1 MIDVKTLIRTA
12 CVFAATLGSAV
23 AADDAVVRTTDPL
36 SAEQLWRTG
45 GSLMLLIVLI
55 FAAIWFLRRAG
66 TGPRGAGR
74 QIAFVDALA
83 LGQRE
88 RLVLVQVGGEQ
99 ILLGVSPG
107 RVERVHVLEN
117 PVAFD
122 PVEDT
127 RFSNVLKRAV
137 SSGALGQKGTSDA
150 A

>member
-1 MIDVKTLIRTA
+1 MKTLIRTTWLL
-12 CVFAATLGSAV
+12 AATLGSA
-23 AADDAVVRTTDPL
+23 AAAESTAVRTTDPL

-45 GSLMLLIVLI
+45 GSLVLLIVLI
-55 FAAIWFLRRAG
+55 VAAIWFLRRAG
-66 TGPRGAGR
+66 AGPRGAGR

-117 PVAFD
+117 PVVFD

-127 RFSNVLKRAV
+127 HFSTVLKRAV
-137 SSGALGQKGTSDA
+137 SSGALPQKGASDA